1 MTFLS
6 RTVEFPLSV
15 SPRFAAAIG
24 TASLLM
30 LGAWIGT
37 TPAAA
42 QSVCMN
48 RADALDHL
56 SSKYAETPIALG
68 LEKRGGVV
76 EIFSSGDGATWTM
89 AFTRPDG
96 ETCLV
101 ASGEAWQAIP
111 VKVRGPD
118 A

>member
-6 RTVEFPLSV
+6 RTVESPLSV
-15 SPRFAAAIG
+15 SLRLAPAIG
-24 TASLLM
+24 AALLLM
-30 LGAWIGT
+30 LGTWIGT

-42 QSVCMN
+42 QTVCMN
-48 RADALDHL
+48 RADVLEQL
-56 SSKYAETPIALG
+56 SSKYAETPISLG
-68 LEKRGGVV
+68 LAKSGDVV
-76 EIFSSGDGATWTM
+76 EIFSSGDGDTWTM
-89 AFTRPDG
+89 VLTRPDG
-96 ETCLV
+96 KTCLV

>member
-6 RTVEFPLSV
+6 RIVESPLSV
-15 SPRFAAAIG
+15 SRRLAAPIG
-24 TASLLM
+24 AASLLM
-30 LGAWIGT
+30 LGTWIGT

-42 QSVCMN
+42 QTVCMN
-48 RADALDHL
+48 RADVLEQL

-68 LEKRGGVV
+68 LEQRGDVV

-89 AFTRPDG
+89 VFTRPDG

>member
-6 RTVEFPLSV
+6 RTVESPLSV
-15 SPRFAAAIG
+15 SLRLAPAIG
-24 TASLLM
+24 AALLLM

-42 QSVCMN
+42 QTVCMN
-48 RADALDHL
+48 RADVLEQL

-68 LEKRGGVV
+68 LEQRGDVV

-89 AFTRPDG
+89 VFTRPDG
-96 ETCLV
+96 ATCLV
-101 ASGEAWQAIP
+101 ASGAAWQAIP

>member
-1 MTFLS
+1 
-6 RTVEFPLSV
+6 
-15 SPRFAAAIG
+15 
-24 TASLLM
+24 
-30 LGAWIGT
+30 
-37 TPAAA
+37 
-42 QSVCMN
+42 MN
-48 RADALDHL
+48 AGIKLEGKARRRQPDI
-56 SSKYAETPIALG
+56 ETPIALG
-68 LEKRGGVV
+68 LEKRGDVV

-89 AFTRPDG
+89 VFTRPDG

>member
-6 RTVEFPLSV
+6 RTIESPLSV
-15 SPRFAAAIG
+15 SRRLAAAIG
-24 TASLLM
+24 AALLLM

-42 QSVCMN
+42 QTVCMN
-48 RADALDHL
+48 RAEVLKQL

-68 LEKRGGVV
+68 LEKRGDVV
-76 EIFSSGDGATWTM
+76 EIFSSGDGATWTLVL
-89 AFTRPDG
+89 TRPNG

-101 ASGEAWQAIP
+101 AAGEAWQAIRA
-111 VKVRGPD
+111 KVRGPD

>member
-6 RTVEFPLSV
+6 RTVESPLSV
-15 SPRFAAAIG
+15 SPRLAAAIG
-24 TASLLM
+24 AASLLM

-42 QSVCMN
+42 QTVCMN
-48 RADALDHL
+48 RAEVLEQL
-56 SSKYAETPIALG
+56 SSNYAETPIALG
-68 LEKRGGVV
+68 LDKGGDVF

-89 AFTRPDG
+89 VLTRPDG
-96 ETCLV
+96 ATCLV

-111 VKVRGPD
+111 AKVRGPD